1 MLDRDTDLAYLADL
15 LVPEAKAAAEN
26 AYVPYSERAIG
37 AAILT
42 DDGII
47 YRGAAVEVG
56 VFSASICAERAA
68 IACAV
73 AAGETRFDAVAVYNF
88 GGEPVGPCGL
98 CLETLAEFVDGFVV
112 IAACDEKMRVY
123 RIENIKSLINGQ

>member
-1 MLDRDTDLAYLADL
+1 MLEKDTDLSYLADL

-42 DDGII
+42 ADGII
-47 YRGAAVEVG
+47 YRGAAVEIG

-68 IACAV
+68 VASAV
-73 AAGETRFDAVAVYNF
+73 AAGETHFDAIAVYNF
-88 GGEPVGPCGL
+88 GDEPIGPCGL
-98 CLETLAEFVDGFVV
+98 CLETLAEFVKGIVV

-123 RIENIKSLINGQ
+123 FIDDIKNTGKN

>member
-1 MLDRDTDLAYLADL
+1 MLEKDTDLAYLADL

-26 AYVPYSERAIG
+26 AYVPYSERAVG

-42 DDGII
+42 ADGII

-68 IACAV
+68 VVGAV
-73 AAGETRFDAVAVYNF
+73 SAGETQFDAIAVYNF
-88 GGEPVGPCGL
+88 GGEPIGPCGL
-98 CLETLAEFVDGFVV
+98 CLETIAEFVKGIVV
-112 IAACDEKMRVY
+112 IAACDEKMNAY
-123 RIENIKSLINGQ
+123 FIEDIRACIHK